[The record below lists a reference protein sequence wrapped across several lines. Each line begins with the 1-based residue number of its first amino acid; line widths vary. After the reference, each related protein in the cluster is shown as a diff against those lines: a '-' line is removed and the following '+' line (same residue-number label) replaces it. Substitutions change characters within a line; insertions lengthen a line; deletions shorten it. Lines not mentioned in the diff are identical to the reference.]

1 MNNNHLTQDDSLKST
16 RDILLENGNE
26 KLMGLPEEINEI
38 EYENFKEYFEII
50 ISFSAQTGDI
60 NIEWVRLLKIL
71 EIKIKIVTI
80 YLKRFFENLTQNIQ
94 TLLIKISTSINS

>member
-1 MNNNHLTQDDSLKST
+1 MNNNHLTQDDSLKCT
-16 RDILLENGNE
+16 RDILLENGSE
-26 KLMGLPEEINEI
+26 KQMDLPEEINEI